1 MTAVTDNIKT
11 VARQAVQAM
20 VGGHVEVSV
29 DADLKV
35 AGRAQPGRAVGAVVR
50 VELAGPDGEP
60 HRANRAVSAKGE
72 ASAGGTDEV
81 VSAARRAAERI
92 LESNP
97 GWRRTSG

>member
-1 MTAVTDNIKT
+1 MTIVTDNIKT

-20 VGGHVEVSV
+20 VGGHVGVSV
-29 DADLKV
+29 DADLKS
-35 AGRAQPGRAVGAVVR
+35 AGRSQPGRAVGAVVR
-50 VELAGPDGEP
+50 VALAGPDGEP
-60 HRANRAVSAKGE
+60 HRANRTVSARGE
-72 ASAGGTDEV
+72 ASAWGADEV